1 MRKSTIVKGG
11 EYEPEKTD
19 KKREKV
25 ILDNIT
31 VVGKL
36 NMNEDKASKT
46 INIAI
51 AASRLMNNSIKSIE
65 ESKVHCLGDFP
76 EKESQISKYFY
87 DGGVDHMSTPII
99 ED

>member
-1 MRKSTIVKGG
+1 MGG
-11 EYEPEKTD
+11 EYVPEKTE
-19 KKREKV
+19 KPKREKK

-36 NMNEDKASKT
+36 NMNENKASKA

-51 AASRLMNNSIKSIE
+51 ASSRLMNTSLKSIE
-65 ESKVHCLGDFP
+65 ESKVHCLGDIP
-76 EKESQISKYFY
+76 ENESQINKYFY

-99 ED
+99 QE

>member
-1 MRKSTIVKGG
+1 MGG
-11 EYEPEKTD
+11 EAYEIKTD
-19 KKREKV
+19 KKREKA

-36 NMNEDKASKT
+36 NMNEDKASKA

-65 ESKVHCLGDFP
+65 ESKVHCLGDFL
-76 EKESQISKYFY
+76 EKESQICKYFY
-87 DGGVDHMSTPII
+87 DGGVDHMSSPII
-99 ED
+99 AD